1 MLRSS
6 FIIMALVLNAG
17 CNDQAQS
24 EGKKSGKGDNALSNK
39 VDQEVD
45 KDEEKDGSK
54 KKDDPSPNNKN
65 DTDDESTGTNT
76 TGGCNFKFSDKLT
89 DKVNASGSAQAPL
102 IGNVQFKLGAD
113 ATLTIKSS
121 TESASVG
128 LNAKINSFTPSIAR
142 SIAEKVVNSYKDP
155 LKLTVVPTS
164 ELEEFYKNNAGWEKL
179 NCIVAPVTK
188 ISNSAY
194 EYEFEPAL
202 PVIIAAT
209 NSKADIAAAITEAIE
224 IRNIKSKLIR
234 HFQPASVAKRG
245 TYEGSAKIEKSG
257 DEVSISY
264 DFGTKAPEAM
274 ATPIAGISFGL
285 SSTKGKY
292 DSVTIT
298 TFVADDSKIDLK
310 LSK

>member
-1 MLRSS
+1 
-6 FIIMALVLNAG
+6 MAFVLNAG

-24 EGKKSGKGDNALSNK
+24 EGKNGGKGDKAPSNK
-39 VDQEVD
+39 VDLEVD
-45 KDEEKDGSK
+45 KEEEKDESK
-54 KKDDPSPNNKN
+54 KEDGTSSDNKN
-65 DTDDESTGTNT
+65 DNENESDGANT
-76 TGGCNFKFSDKLT
+76 ANGCNFKFSDKLT

-121 TESASVG
+121 ADSASVG

-164 ELEEFYKNNAGWEKL
+164 ELEAFYKNNAGWEKL

-194 EYEFEPAL
+194 EYEFDPAL

-209 NSKADIAAAITEAIE
+209 NSKAEIEAAISDAIE

-257 DEVSISY
+257 DVVSISY
-264 DFGTKAPEAM
+264 DFGTKAPEAL

-285 SSTKGKY
+285 GSTKGKY